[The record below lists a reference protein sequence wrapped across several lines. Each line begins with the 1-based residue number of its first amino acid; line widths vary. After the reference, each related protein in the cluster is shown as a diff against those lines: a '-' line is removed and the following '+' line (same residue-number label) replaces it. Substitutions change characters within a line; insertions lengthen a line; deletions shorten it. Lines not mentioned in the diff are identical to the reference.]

1 MSAGSSDKG
10 LLTPENCIAI
20 FIDHRPEI
28 FFDTPCLTGRELLN
42 NLLVLAKAVRIF
54 NVPVILTTVGSGPF
68 GGHIVPKL
76 LEIFPAQRPIERS
89 SMNAWDSKEVLDA
102 VKRAGRKNL
111 ILSALCSEVC
121 LAMPALH
128 ALTDG
133 YGVYA
138 VMDAS
143 GGASI
148 AAHNAT
154 MRRIEQ
160 AGGVSTTA
168 VQVLLE
174 LQRDWA
180 REAHAEEVM
189 AVLNDH
195 RCSYAV
201 SRCPDQHQPTLGFQG
216 GRHREE

>member
-10 LLTPENCIAI
+10 LLTPENCTAI
-20 FIDHRPEI
+20 FIDHRPEML
-28 FFDTPCLTGRELLN
+28 FDTSCMAGPELLN
-42 NLLVLAKAVRIF
+42 NLLVLAKAVKIF
-54 NVPVILTTVGSGPF
+54 NLPVILTTVGSRPF
-68 GGHIVPKL
+68 GGQIIPQL
-76 LEIFPAQRPIERS
+76 LELFPAQRPIERS
-89 SMNAWDSKEVLDA
+89 SMNAWDSKEVVDA

-111 ILSALCSEVC
+111 IISALCSEVC

-138 VMDAS
+138 VTDAS
-143 GGASI
+143 GAASR
-148 AAHNAT
+148 AAHEAT

-180 REAHAEEVM
+180 REAHSVEVIT
-189 AVLNDH
+189 VLNDH
-195 RCSYAV
+195 RCVYAMTG
-201 SRCPDQHQPTLGFQG
+201 CPTQNQPALQ
-216 GRHREE
+216 RHL